1 MNTSRLYEFLVLARV
16 LNYSKAAK
24 ALFIS
29 QSVLSRHILELEKEF
44 GCALLVRDTHGTVLT
59 EAGRVLASEGGALI
73 QKCES
78 AISHLRERTAP
89 AQGRIRVGM
98 SLEFSYSGHI
108 RSFLGQFSRD
118 YPQIE
123 LIYDVLPFH
132 TPPDVVTGYDLFFTP
147 CDFPNLPDSV
157 ERFSVNSH
165 GIYAILPPN
174 HALLSSGTIRL
185 HQLKGQTIIVP
196 YADELFGPYARNYL
210 LTEKAVK
217 GQLAHINVDNLSTA
231 LFLVSMGKGIC
242 LAPHYVQNLLRR
254 DTFVV
259 AVADRKCRFDEYLY
273 CCKRDNSAAKLFF
286 EEFQRYHQNI

>member
-1 MNTSRLYEFLVLARV
+1 MNTTRLYEFLALARV

-29 QSVLSRHILELEKEF
+29 QSVLSRHMQELEKEF
-44 GCALLVRDTHGTVLT
+44 GCALMVRNTHGVTLT
-59 EAGRVLASEGGALI
+59 EAGRVLANEGGALI

-78 AISHLRERTAP
+78 AISHLRESTAP
-89 AQGRIRVGM
+89 AEGKLHVGI

-108 RSFLGQFSRD
+108 RKFLQHFSHN

-123 LIYDVLPFH
+123 LICDVLPFH
-132 TPPDVVTGYDLFFTP
+132 TPQSIITSYDLFFTP
-147 CDFPNLPDSV
+147 CDFSDLPASV
-157 ERFSVNSH
+157 ERFFVERH
-165 GIYAILPPN
+165 GIYAILPPD
-174 HALLSSGTIRL
+174 HALLSTGTMRL
-185 HQLKGQTIIVP
+185 HQLKGETLIVP

-217 GQLAHINVDNLSTA
+217 GQLAHIEVDNLSTA

-242 LAPHYVQNLLRR
+242 LAPRYAQNLLPR

-259 AVADRKCRFDEYLY
+259 SVADSNCRFDEYLY
-273 CCKRDNSAAKLFF
+273 CNKEISAAALFF
-286 EEFQRYHQNI
+286 QDFKQRYWRQ